1 MNDASLMSNFVS
13 ALVLLLTWH
22 WYCTIIGLKSADS
35 YIACLDKIKM
45 ILKVHTRC
53 RWSKKQLL
61 YLARRSVKRVL
72 RHQPLLKFALLRKNF
87 LLSVFPSPLNGRKK
101 AE

>member
-45 ILKVHTRC
+45 ILKVHTR
-53 RWSKKQLL
+53 
-61 YLARRSVKRVL
+61 ADGRRN
-72 RHQPLLKFALLRKNF
+72 NF
-87 LLSVFPSPLNGRKK
+87 FTLPDGV
-101 AE
+101 